1 MSSKYAPVQALPLTI
16 ETLDVLQQGTTRQR
30 DAFKCIT
37 EHHFLS
43 SLAEFRGVLISTVA
57 LGIYTPQSDL
67 DLICEAHD
75 LDYFSR
81 RVTEMYT
88 GFSEFKEVKTP
99 NPEQSR
105 CYSLRCDDFEIEI
118 FGSRVRLEDQ
128 FGYRHYLAMARL
140 INIGGEGFRDKL
152 QRAKLSG
159 MKTEPAIA
167 SILGLEGDPYESVAG
182 LADLTEGEFSEVLS
196 LSIDLSR

>member
-1 MSSKYAPVQALPLTI
+1 MSSQYAPIQALPLTI
-16 ETLDVLQQGTTRQR
+16 QTLDVLQQGTTRQR

-37 EHHFLS
+37 EYHFLS
-43 SLAEFRGVLISTVA
+43 SLAEFRGVLVSTVA
-57 LGIYTPQSDL
+57 LGIYTSQSDL

-81 RVTEMYT
+81 RVREMYA

-105 CYSLRCDDFEIEI
+105 CYSFRCDDFEIEI

-140 INIGGEGFRDKL
+140 INIGGDVFRDKL
-152 QRAKLSG
+152 QKAKLSG

-182 LADLTEGEFSEVLS
+182 LVEMTEGELLNLISPT
-196 LSIDLSR
+196 